1 MLKAFAL
8 CIAVALVAG
17 CTGPV
22 TDAPSTSYS
31 SLQAEIAHET
41 GDILEKYTAGRQR
54 LLTLGAPL
62 MLQNVVLCPRRALT
76 AGFIVHSD
84 FDVPEPLRDVARE
97 RLGLGAD
104 ATVLSVFTGTAAMDA
119 GLVPGDVLLTIN
131 AKRVRNAAD
140 ARARIKKA
148 AHATT
153 AQFGFL
159 RAGRA
164 FTLTLPFVPICDYKL
179 VYLESDRTLNAWTD
193 GKQIFVTQGMLDF
206 TNDRELAV
214 VLGHE
219 LAHDIMHHNIKN
231 MVNTAPIILGGGIVD
246 GVVGPH
252 ATEIMMN
259 AYTTIW
265 SPRFELEADYVG
277 LYLLARAGGDMDAA
291 GPFWRRMAAEKGIE
305 AVIQPEAMV
314 HTHPAAPERFGVL
327 TETAREI
334 KAKIKAGA
342 PLTPNL
348 RDKWN
353 FGQRYSWW
361 SDDRADDDEPESEDL
376 NH

>member
-1 MLKAFAL
+1 MLRVFAV
-8 CIAVALVAG
+8 CIAVMLAG

-22 TDAPSTSYS
+22 TDVPSAPYS
-31 SLQAEIAHET
+31 SLQAEISHET
-41 GDILEKYTAGRQR
+41 GDILEKYVTGRQR
-54 LLTLGAPL
+54 LLNLGAPL
-62 MLQNVVLCPRRALT
+62 MLQNAALCPRRALT
-76 AGFIVHSD
+76 AGFMVHSD
-84 FDVPEPLRDVARE
+84 FDVPEPLRDAARG
-97 RLGLGAD
+97 RLNLGAD
-104 ATVLSVFTGTAAMDA
+104 ATVLSVFQGTAAHA
-119 GLVPGDVLLTIN
+119 GGLVPNDILLTIN
-131 AKRVRNAAD
+131 GQRVRNAAD
-140 ARARIKKA
+140 ARARIKRA
-148 AHATT
+148 AHAAS

-159 RAGRA
+159 RDGRA

-219 LAHDIMHHNIKN
+219 LAHDIMHHTVKN
-231 MVNTAPIILGGGIVD
+231 MVNTAPIILGGGIID
-246 GVVGPH
+246 GMVGTH

-259 AYTTIW
+259 AYTNIW

-277 LYLLARAGGDMDAA
+277 LYLLARAGGDIDAA
-291 GPFWRRMAAEKGIE
+291 ALFWRRMAAENGIA
-305 AVIQPEAMV
+305 AVVQPAVMV
-314 HTHPAAPERFGVL
+314 HTHPAAPERFSVIA
-327 TETAREI
+327 ETAREI
-334 KAKIKAGA
+334 SAKTKTGA
-342 PLTPNL
+342 PLVPNL

-361 SDDRADDDEPESEDL
+361 SDDRTDDDEPDNDDL

>member
-1 MLKAFAL
+1 MLRVFAV
-8 CIAVALVAG
+8 CTAVILAG
-17 CTGPV
+17 CAGPV
-22 TDAPSTSYS
+22 TDVPSAPYS
-31 SLQAEIAHET
+31 SLQAEISHET
-41 GDILEKYTAGRQR
+41 GDILEKYVAGRQR
-54 LLTLGAPL
+54 LLNIGAPL
-62 MLQNVVLCPRRALT
+62 MLQNAALCPRRALT

-84 FDVPEPLRDVARE
+84 FDVPAPLRDVART
-97 RLGLGAD
+97 RLNLGAD
-104 ATVLSVFTGTAAMDA
+104 ATVLSVFQGTTAHAD

-131 AKRVRNAAD
+131 GKRIRNAAD

-148 AHATT
+148 AHASS

-206 TNDRELAV
+206 TNDRELAA

-219 LAHDIMHHNIKN
+219 LAHNIMHHHIKN
-231 MVNTAPIILGGGIVD
+231 TINTAPIILGGGIID
-246 GVVGPH
+246 GMVGTN

-259 AYTTIW
+259 AYTNIW
-265 SPRFELEADYVG
+265 SPRFEREADYVG
-277 LYLLARAGGDMDAA
+277 LYLLARAGGDINAA
-291 GPFWRRMAAEKGIE
+291 ALFWRRIAAENGIT
-305 AVIQPEAMV
+305 AVVQPEAMV
-314 HTHPAAPERFGVL
+314 HTHPATPERFGAL
-327 TETAREI
+327 AETAREI
-334 KAKIKAGA
+334 KAKTKAGA
-342 PLTPNL
+342 PLMPNL
-348 RDKWN
+348 RDQWN

-361 SDDRADDDEPESEDL
+361 SDDRTDDDEPEGDDL